1 MVFFLQ
7 YLYLII
13 KDKQLYLSKHI
24 KANKNMKN
32 FIPTVILVIFPFLLN
47 AQSDTFW
54 KKINQQDTPT
64 TNQKKI
70 QNDLKD
76 NLLFQ
81 LDENALQKTLTQIQG
96 TTTQESVE
104 ISIPNANG
112 TFDKYMVR
120 EYSNFAPELQTKYPA
135 IRSYKGIGLTDRT
148 ATVYFSYSPSGIQTM
163 VVRADKDSEFLE
175 SFSKTKAVYKL
186 ITSKNRSTA
195 NSPIACSTEDVALNT
210 LLQNKANK
218 IKANDKVF
226 RTFRLALSCNGEY
239 SDFFGGTIA
248 ASLAGMNATM
258 TRINGLLG
266 KDLAIKFELI
276 ANNDLLI
283 YLDPVTDPY
292 SDSSTGADNANGAAW
307 NSELQNNLTTTIT
320 NSGYDVGHLISAS
333 GGGGNA
339 GCIGCICSNPSV
351 QKPSGKGSAW
361 SAPSNNTPQGPN
373 FDIDVVAH
381 EMGHQLGGNHT
392 FSYKVE
398 GLGAN
403 IEPGSGSTIMGYAGV
418 ASPSTLNIQNNS
430 DDYFSVNT
438 IQQIQSTL
446 ASKTCSTNTPI
457 SNSPPSINAGSD
469 YTIPLG
475 TAFVLKGVGS
485 DPNGDNIS
493 YTWEQNNNAVTATES
508 NSICFPTK
516 VDGPLFRSLKPSI
529 SPIRYMPLL
538 KDVLANTLTTKWESV
553 SNIERTLN
561 FSLTGR
567 DNAALGTAQT
577 NTDDMVVIVSGT
589 VGPFTVTSQ
598 NAENVGWG
606 QSTSQNITWNVN
618 GSDKLPGAANVN
630 IKLST
635 DGGLT
640 FPITLASNTPN
651 DGLETVIVPLISATN
666 CRLLIE
672 PTSNIFYAVNSK
684 VFAVGY
690 SVTSECNTYTFA
702 TPLAIPDNVTTYT
715 TRTINVPSTSSKI
728 VDVNVAIAAN
738 HTFMADVQLEIISP
752 QGTTVKLLNSSCG
765 NSNLNVIFDDSGNII
780 NCASTSQQS
789 VIPTQSL
796 SAFND
801 QDPANTW
808 TLRIRDSSGGDS
820 GTLNS
825 ASLIICTK
833 TYTTLGINKLTIK
846 DLSIY
851 PNPSEGQFNIQFS
864 SESENNVK
872 ISVHDLL
879 GRKVFENKYNKTSSA
894 FNENI
899 LLKNV
904 TSGVYLLTVVD
915 GDKKE
920 EKKIIIK

>member
-1 MVFFLQ
+1 
-7 YLYLII
+7 
-13 KDKQLYLSKHI
+13 
-24 KANKNMKN
+24 MKN
-32 FIPTVILVIFPFLLN
+32 IISTVLLLIFPLILN

-54 KKINQQDTPT
+54 KKINQKDIV
-64 TNQKKI
+64 TNDKKKI
-70 QNDLKD
+70 QKNIKDDLI
-76 NLLFQ
+76 FQ
-81 LDENALQKTLTQIQG
+81 LDENGLKKVLTQIQDK
-96 TTTQESVE
+96 TAQETIE
-104 ISIPNANG
+104 ISVPNANG
-112 TFDKYMVR
+112 LLERFMVR
-120 EYSNFAPELQTKYPA
+120 ESSNFAPELQAKYPE
-135 IRSYKGIGLTDRT
+135 IRSYKGTGITDKT
-148 ATVYFSYSPSGIQTM
+148 ATVYFSFSPKGIQTM
-163 VVRADKDSEFLE
+163 VQRADTDSEYIE
-175 SFSKTKAVYKL
+175 SYSKTKGIYKL
-186 ITSKNRSTA
+186 ITSKDDVNGNLLKT
-195 NSPIACSTEDVALNT
+195 CSTNENEFNKQ
-210 LLQNKANK
+210 LQNKTNK
-218 IKANDKVF
+218 IKANDQVF

-248 ASLAGMNATM
+248 GALGGMNATM
-258 TRINGLLG
+258 TRINGVLG
-266 KDLAIKFELI
+266 KDLAVKFELI

-283 YLDPVTDPY
+283 YLDPLTDPY
-292 SDSSTGADNANGAAW
+292 SDSSTGSDNANGATW
-307 NSELQNNLTTTIT
+307 NLELQDNLTNTIT
-320 NSGYDVGHLISAS
+320 NSGYDVGHLLSAS

-339 GCIGCICSNPSV
+339 GCIGCICTNPTV
-351 QKPSGKGSAW
+351 QKPRGKGSAW
-361 SAPSNNTPQGPN
+361 SAPSNNTPQGTN

-418 ASPSTLNIQNNS
+418 ASPNNLNIQNDS

-438 IQQIQSTL
+438 IQQIQSVL
-446 ASKTCSTNTPI
+446 ASKTCSINTPF
-457 SNSPPSINAGSD
+457 SNSPPSINAGLD
-469 YTIPLG
+469 YIIPKG

-485 DPNGDNIS
+485 DPNGDIIS
-493 YTWEQNNNAVTATES
+493 YTWEQNNNAVTATDA

-516 VDGPLFRSLKPSI
+516 VDGPLFRSIKPSN

-567 DNAALGTAQT
+567 DNAALGSSQT
-577 NTDDMVVIVSGT
+577 NTDDMVVNVSGT

-598 NAENVGWG
+598 NTENIGWG
-606 QSTSQNITWNVN
+606 KSTSQNISWNVN
-618 GSDKLPGAANVN
+618 GAETLPGAANVN

-651 DGLETVIVPLISATN
+651 DGLETIIVPNISATN

-690 SVTSECNTYTFA
+690 SVTSECNNYTFA
-702 TPLAIPDNVTTYT
+702 TPVAIPDNVATYT
-715 TRTINVPSTSSKI
+715 SRTINVPSTSSTI

-738 HTFMADVQLEIISP
+738 HTFMADVQIEIISP
-752 QGTTVKLLNSSCG
+752 QGTTVKLLSSSCG
-765 NSNLNVIFDDSGNII
+765 DSNLNILFDDSGNII
-780 NCASTSQQS
+780 NCASTSLQS

-825 ASLIICTK
+825 ASITICTK
-833 TYTTLGINKLTIK
+833 KFTTLGINKLKIN

-851 PNPSEGQFNIQFS
+851 PNPSKGQFNILFS
-864 SESENNVK
+864 SESKNEVK

-879 GRKVFENKYNKTSSA
+879 GRKVFENKYSKTSSE
-894 FNENI
+894 FNEKI

-915 GDKKE
+915 GDSKV
-920 EKKIIIK
+920 EKKIIIE